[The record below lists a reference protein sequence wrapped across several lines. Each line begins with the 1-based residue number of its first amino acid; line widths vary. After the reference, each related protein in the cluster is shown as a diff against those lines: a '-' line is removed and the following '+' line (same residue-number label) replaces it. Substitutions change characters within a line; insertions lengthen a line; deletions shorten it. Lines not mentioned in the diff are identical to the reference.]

1 MDRALS
7 EISNK
12 ILNVLEEVENVFICM
27 YKVESIVPI
36 MSWRKGEE
44 SKVLS
49 ESRSLWE
56 WMVVTLTKV
65 RKRGRTGWERVWQIH
80 VFIC

>member
-1 MDRALS
+1 MDRALP

-27 YKVESIVPI
+27 YKVQSIVLI

-44 SKVLS
+44 SKA
-49 ESRSLWE
+49 LWE

-65 RKRGRTGWERVWQIH
+65 RKRGRTGRERVWQIH